1 MATASG
7 RVGTGGGSSR
17 PSDRTLSCANCKRR
31 KIRCDRTIPCAH
43 CVKANITCIPS
54 KPAPPR
60 PRVKPTSQDLQERL
74 TKCEALLQQYA
85 VAGSSRRS
93 SSQLEDDITKGISND
108 HCLNVSEAAG
118 NQTRRPADG
127 ELWVTLN
134 DEIHKMKKI
143 IEEDHPEAFIHEDD
157 APHNLSEYFSPS
169 CSETPQLDPV
179 TVFKLWQIFLDR
191 VNPLIKIIHAP
202 SVQALIVSAAADM
215 TLIPLDQQALMYSI
229 IGLAVLALWS
239 DELAG
244 ILGEDKT
251 REGVLQEMLK
261 SVSAVL
267 VRFDSLKRYNM
278 VVLQAL
284 VHTSII
290 LMGQCNKHAS
300 WVLLGSLVRI
310 AMSMGYHRDGT
321 RLHLSPFET
330 EMRRRIWWQIVMY
343 DIKLGIDC
351 GLTYSCIPKRFDT
364 RQPLNL
370 NDVDLF
376 PDATGE
382 LAHRDGPTEMAFVMI
397 IHRVA
402 AYLLDEET
410 RQAVEA
416 NILGQEIHPTSVERN
431 RALIDGLEADLLD
444 MESRFINAKAS
455 NAHAAALAIRPHLI
469 KRLHD
474 MMRPMHESPDWGV
487 DVFSPR
493 DNLFKLILS
502 SCENASD
509 SYEQMDRWGFAW
521 YIRLHFNLDI
531 LASLS
536 TFLYHRPMSSL
547 ADRGWAIFT
556 SLYIRHTLLQDPKSG
571 AAVISAQF
579 ALKAY
584 AQRERALVEA
594 GQCVETPDFIIK
606 LRQIIQSPL
615 ATPPIPAISDQWA
628 TLGTM
633 TTTAVQMEATH
644 EMDMH
649 MFMPFT
655 GDGGGGGS
663 FDFWPGV
670 PWRTD

>member
-1 MATASG
+1 MRSIAATI
-7 RVGTGGGSSR
+7 R
-17 PSDRTLSCANCKRR
+17 SCC
-31 KIRCDRTIPCAH
+31 P
-43 CVKANITCIPS
+43 
-54 KPAPPR
+54 
-60 PRVKPTSQDLQERL
+60 
-74 TKCEALLQQYA
+74 
-85 VAGSSRRS
+85 
-93 SSQLEDDITKGISND
+93 ND
-108 HCLNVSEAAG
+108 HTLKVNEAVG
-118 NQTRRPADG
+118 NRTRRPVDG

-143 IEEDHPEAFIHEDD
+143 IEEDHPEALLHEDD
-157 APHNLSEYFSPS
+157 APHSVSEYSSPS
-169 CSETPQLDPV
+169 CPETPQLDPV

-202 SVQALIVSAAADM
+202 SVQVLIVSAAADI

-229 IGLAVLALWS
+229 FGLAVLALRS
-239 DELAG
+239 DELAA
-244 ILGEDKT
+244 IFGEDKT
-251 REGVLQEMLK
+251 REGVLQDMLK
-261 SVSAVL
+261 SVSGVL
-267 VRFDSLKRYNM
+267 VRFDALKRYNM

-284 VHTSII
+284 LHTSIV

-300 WVLLGSLVRI
+300 WVMLGSL
-310 AMSMGYHRDGT
+310 
-321 RLHLSPFET
+321 T

-351 GLTYSCIPKRFDT
+351 GLTYSCIPKSFDT
-364 RQPLNL
+364 KQPLNL
-370 NDVDLF
+370 NDADLF

-382 LAHRDGPTEMAFVMI
+382 LTHRDGPTEMAFVMM

-431 RALIDGLEADLLD
+431 RTLIDGLEADLLD
-444 MESRFINAKAS
+444 MEKRFIIGKAS
-455 NAHAAALAIRPHLI
+455 NAHTAALGIRPHLI

-521 YIRLHFNLDI
+521 YIRLHFNLDL

-536 TFLYHRPMSSL
+536 TFLYHRPLSSL
-547 ADRGWAIFT
+547 ADRGWTIFT
-556 SLYIRHTLLQDPKSG
+556 SPYIRDTLLQEPKSK

-579 ALKAY
+579 ALRAY
-584 AQRERALVEA
+584 TQRERTLADA
-594 GQCVETPDFIIK
+594 GQCVETPNFIIE
-606 LRQIIQSPL
+606 LRQIINSPL
-615 ATPPIPAISDQWA
+615 ATPPLPAILNQWA
-628 TLGTM
+628 ALGTM
-633 TTTAVQMEATH
+633 TTAAIQMEATH
-644 EMDMH
+644 EMNMH

-655 GDGGGGGS
+655 GEGRGDGS
-663 FDFWPGV
+663 YDFWPAV

>member
-1 MATASG
+1 
-7 RVGTGGGSSR
+7 
-17 PSDRTLSCANCKRR
+17 
-31 KIRCDRTIPCAH
+31 
-43 CVKANITCIPS
+43 
-54 KPAPPR
+54 
-60 PRVKPTSQDLQERL
+60 
-74 TKCEALLQQYA
+74 
-85 VAGSSRRS
+85 
-93 SSQLEDDITKGISND
+93 
-108 HCLNVSEAAG
+108 
-118 NQTRRPADG
+118 
-127 ELWVTLN
+127 
-134 DEIHKMKKI
+134 MKKI

-229 IGLAVLALWS
+229 IGLAVLALRS

-382 LAHRDGPTEMAFVMI
+382 LVHRDGPTEMAFVMI

-431 RALIDGLEADLLD
+431 RALIAGLEADLLD

-455 NAHAAALAIRPHLI
+455 NAHAAALGIRPHLI

-556 SLYIRHTLLQDPKSG
+556 SLYIRHTLLQDPKSE
-571 AAVISAQF
+571 AAGISAQF